1 MSASLDIV
9 KWGSDHW
16 KLFIITSLS
25 FFVDGLIFSI
35 SPLIIYSVRSLLPYA
50 TYILGLNMVAWT
62 VGSIVLGRLGDVIG
76 RKLTFI
82 IVLAIEVVS
91 IGLLYFLYSSPVM
104 FTLLTSVA
112 CFAIGGEFGAAFS
125 AIAELSPPHHR
136 GKAILLSSNFWNLGA
151 VIVALFTLI
160 YQSIVYSPSVQV
172 KYVLFSTFIVLV
184 LTAVARVGFPE
195 SPRWLVVRGR
205 VSEAERILKRYSIN
219 LSEDLIREY
228 KKVHGISL
236 REALSRYAYRFIIL
250 LVITIA
256 IYVTYFIPAF
266 YLPYT
271 PDFPFRQY
279 IPYIV
284 LIANLGSFIGA
295 FMLIPLIDRG
305 RRISTLVSLLGGFV
319 TALIMILSVL
329 IRNTYLF
336 FGSLFWNMVFSQWGW
351 SCLSTLQSELFPTG
365 VRSTVIGFF
374 MSFEG
379 ISTAVLTFLEQYLTA
394 SICLSVIAALW
405 LAGTLAASSW
415 YLKGL
420 ETAKMSIDR
429 LV

>member
-1 MSASLDIV
+1 MSVGLDIV

-50 TYILGLNMVAWT
+50 TCILGLNMISWT
-62 VGSIVLGRLGDVIG
+62 IGSIVLGRLGDVIG

-91 IGLLYFLYSSPVM
+91 IGLLYFFYSSPLM
-104 FTLLTSVA
+104 FTLLTSAA

-125 AIAELSPPHHR
+125 ALAELSPPYHR
-136 GKAILLSSNFWNLGA
+136 GKAILMSSNFWNLGA
-151 VIVALFTLI
+151 VVIALFTLI
-160 YQSIVYSPSVQV
+160 YQSIAYSPSIQV
-172 KYVLFSTFIVLV
+172 RYVLFSTFIVLA
-184 LTAVARVGFPE
+184 LTAIARVGFPE
-195 SPRWLVVRGR
+195 SPRWLVVKGKT
-205 VSEAERILKRYSIN
+205 SEAERLLKKYSIN

-236 REALSRYAYRFIIL
+236 REALSKYAYRFIIL

-271 PDFPFRQY
+271 PDFPFSRY

-284 LIANLGSFIGA
+284 LIANLGSFVGA

-305 RRISTLVSLLGGFV
+305 RRLSTFVSLLGGFL
-319 TALIMILSVL
+319 TALAMIGSIMI
-329 IRNTYLF
+329 RNVYLF
-336 FGSLFWNMVFSQWGW
+336 FTSLFWNMVFSQWGW

-379 ISTAVLTFLEQYLTA
+379 ITTAILTFLEQYLTA
-394 SICLSVIAALW
+394 SICLSIIAALW

-420 ETAKMSIDR
+420 ETAKVSIDK

>member
-1 MSASLDIV
+1 MSVSLDIV
-9 KWGSDHW
+9 KWSSDHW

-35 SPLIIYSVRSLLPYA
+35 SPLIIYSVKSLLPYA

-62 VGSIVLGRLGDVIG
+62 IGSVVLGRLGDIIG
-76 RKLTFI
+76 RKRTFL
-82 IVLAIEVVS
+82 IVLIIEVLS
-91 IGLLYFLYSSPVM
+91 IGLLYFFYNSPIL
-104 FTLLTSVA
+104 FTLLTSAA

-125 AIAELSPPHHR
+125 AIAELSPPYHR
-136 GKAILLSSNFWNLGA
+136 GKAILMSSNFWNLGA
-151 VIVALFTLI
+151 VVVALFELV
-160 YQSIVYSPSVQV
+160 YQSIIYSPSVQV
-172 KYVLFSTFIVLV
+172 KYVLASTFIVLI

-195 SPRWLVVRGR
+195 SPRWLIVKGR
-205 VSEAERILKRYSIN
+205 ISDAERLLKKYSIN
-219 LSEDLIREY
+219 LTEDLVQDYR
-228 KKVHGISL
+228 KVHGISL
-236 REALSRYAYRFIIL
+236 REALSKYAYRFIIL
-250 LVITIA
+250 LIITVA

-271 PDFPFRQY
+271 PDFPFSKY
-279 IPYIV
+279 IAYIV

-295 FMLIPLIDRG
+295 FMLLPLIDRG
-305 RRISTLVSLLGGFV
+305 RRASTLISLLGGFI
-319 TALIMILSVL
+319 TAIIMIVSVMV
-329 IRNTYLF
+329 RNVYMF
-336 FGSLFWNMVFSQWGW
+336 FTSLFWNMVFSQWGW

-379 ISTAVLTFLEQYLTA
+379 ITTAILTFLEQYLTA
-394 SICLSVIAALW
+394 SICLSIIAALW

-415 YLKGL
+415 YIKGL
-420 ETAKMSIDR
+420 ETAKVSIDK